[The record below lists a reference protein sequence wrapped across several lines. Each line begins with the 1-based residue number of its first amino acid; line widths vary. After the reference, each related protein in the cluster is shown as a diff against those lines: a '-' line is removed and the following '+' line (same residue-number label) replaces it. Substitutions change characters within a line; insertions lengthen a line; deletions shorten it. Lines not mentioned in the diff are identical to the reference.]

1 MCSCVALIQSRTYAI
16 CLHRKRALCECVV
29 SNHLTLKSI
38 HEYIALCSNRNRRR
52 NKFRIYLFIIAV
64 KGKHPAH
71 SARQSG
77 MCWEQLNCT
86 LLRTN
91 RLTKFIIKFLR
102 CSCVAFIARSGVV
115 VHAVL
120 YVCCFFR
127 LSFLSFAYTTAILLH
142 TLLLSCDTSIN
153 AVRRR
158 NQNPKK
164 NRKNDAVPY
173 LSSKLNLL
181 DNETKRK
188 NSDRR
193 KAEAN
198 RFYYIFF
205 SFSFKLNCVLLVSF
219 RSFHQLC
226 NL

>member
-1 MCSCVALIQSRTYAI
+1 MC
-16 CLHRKRALCECVV
+16 
-29 SNHLTLKSI
+29 
-38 HEYIALCSNRNRRR
+38 
-52 NKFRIYLFIIAV
+52 RIYCAFRCCC
-64 KGKHPAH
+64 
-71 SARQSG
+71 AR
-77 MCWEQLNCT
+77 CT
-86 LLRTN
+86 V
-91 RLTKFIIKFLR
+91 
-102 CSCVAFIARSGVV
+102 CV
-115 VHAVL
+115 L
-120 YVCCFFR
+120 FFR

-205 SFSFKLNCVLLVSF
+205 LHF
-219 RSFHQLC
+219 RSNWIVFCWCRFGHFINCAICKRSLNIVQSTYSTSFLFIC
-226 NL
+226 FRSARSVTSSHHWIVRRVCVCVRSAIIAVKIYFSC